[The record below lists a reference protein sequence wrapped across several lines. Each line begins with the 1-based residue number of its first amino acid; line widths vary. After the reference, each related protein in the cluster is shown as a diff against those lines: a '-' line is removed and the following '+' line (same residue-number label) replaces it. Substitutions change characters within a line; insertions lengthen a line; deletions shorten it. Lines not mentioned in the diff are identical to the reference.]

1 MTQFF
6 LKMTLNDF
14 DLMTRLYSPSIH
26 ARFLP
31 VFKQLYPKLPI
42 ENQQKLLSISFL
54 RYFSE
59 RKLG

>member
-26 ARFLP
+26 ARF
-31 VFKQLYPKLPI
+31 YP
-42 ENQQKLLSISFL
+42 
-54 RYFSE
+54 FSNNCTPNFQ
-59 RKLG
+59 